1 MIKLIKRMSFL
12 DVVIVAAVVFFAIGL
27 YSRHI
32 NSSAHTSSAHECGAY
47 ISAEL
52 HALTPERASALL
64 RDTTLSYTHGERLG
78 VLDAESVSAV
88 PASVWRVGADGKLY
102 SLSSKSLY
110 DLSFVIMAEGFF
122 DEGGFFVGGKR
133 HIAPNMTVNASTSC
147 GEFELFITN
156 IDVY

>member
-1 MIKLIKRMSFL
+1 MKSLIKRLSFL
-12 DVVIVAAVVFFAIGL
+12 DVVIIAAVVFFVIGL

-32 NSSAHTSSAHECGAY
+32 NSSEYTSSAHACGAY

-64 RDTTLSYTHGERLG
+64 RDPSLSYTHGDRLG
-78 VLDAESVSAV
+78 VLDVESVSAV
-88 PASVWRVGADGKLY
+88 PASLWRVGADGKVY
-102 SLSSKSLY
+102 ALSSKSLY
-110 DLSFVIMAEGFF
+110 DLSFVIKSEGFF

-133 HIAPNMTVNASTSC
+133 HIAPNMTVSASTSC

-156 IDVY
+156 VDVY